1 MKRLLVFRFSA
12 MGDVAMTVP
21 ILYSLVKQYPELQI
35 TIVSRAAFQPFFE
48 QLPENISFV
57 AADLYGKHKG
67 IRGLYRLYRE
77 LHEMKFDAV
86 ADLHNVLRTFFLRW
100 CFRLSGIPV
109 EHFNKDRKAKKALTR
124 QKNKIRQPL
133 QTTFERYTKV
143 FNKLGFSF
151 PHTFTSIF
159 ENQNPPASTLS
170 AYTGSKENQHWIG
183 IAPFAKHIGKTYPLE
198 KMEQVVNELRRHEN
212 YRIFLFC
219 GGVQELE
226 ILKNWEQK
234 YPHTQTLSGKLKL
247 NGELVLIHQLE
258 VMISMDSANMHMAS
272 LTATPVV
279 SIWGATHPWGGFM
292 GWNQSPENAIQLEMP
307 CRPCSIFGHKPCY
320 KNDYACLNQITPQM
334 IIEKVN
340 FLLKN

>member
-1 MKRLLVFRFSA
+1 
-12 MGDVAMTVP
+12 
-21 ILYSLVKQYPELQI
+21 
-35 TIVSRAAFQPFFE
+35 
-48 QLPENISFV
+48 
-57 AADLYGKHKG
+57 
-67 IRGLYRLYRE
+67 
-77 LHEMKFDAV
+77 
-86 ADLHNVLRTFFLRW
+86 
-100 CFRLSGIPV
+100 
-109 EHFNKDRKAKKALTR
+109 
-124 QKNKIRQPL
+124 
-133 QTTFERYTKV
+133 
-143 FNKLGFSF
+143 
-151 PHTFTSIF
+151 
-159 ENQNPPASTLS
+159 
-170 AYTGSKENQHWIG
+170 
-183 IAPFAKHIGKTYPLE
+183 
-198 KMEQVVNELRRHEN
+198 MEQVVNELSRHEN
-212 YRIFLFC
+212 YRIFLFG

>member
-124 QKNKIRQPL
+124 QKKKNPPSRYRLLLNDIQKYSTNWASHFPIPL
-133 QTTFERYTKV
+133 QVFLKTKT
-143 FNKLGFSF
+143 LL
-151 PHTFTSIF
+151 
-159 ENQNPPASTLS
+159 PAPC
-170 AYTGSKENQHWIG
+170 Q
-183 IAPFAKHIGKTYPLE
+183 
-198 KMEQVVNELRRHEN
+198 R
-212 YRIFLFC
+212 
-219 GGVQELE
+219 
-226 ILKNWEQK
+226 
-234 YPHTQTLSGKLKL
+234 
-247 NGELVLIHQLE
+247 
-258 VMISMDSANMHMAS
+258 
-272 LTATPVV
+272 TPVLKK
-279 SIWGATHPWGGFM
+279 INTG
-292 GWNQSPENAIQLEMP
+292 LESLLLP
-307 CRPCSIFGHKPCY
+307 NTLAKPILW
-320 KNDYACLNQITPQM
+320 KKWSKL
-334 IIEKVN
+334 
-340 FLLKN
+340 